1 MSKVLIV
8 AAVAAALLVSACNTV
23 AGVGR
28 DMEAAGTA
36 VKNTAED
43 VRR

>member
-1 MSKVLIV
+1 MSKVLIM
-8 AAVAAALLVSACNTV
+8 AAVAATLLVSACNTV